1 MKSRKEESK
10 MKKLGLLIAGG
21 IAAIVLLSNLGPMIG
36 LAISVAIL
44 YVVFKQFIKEKS
56 TLGKI
61 GWGIIGFIALMAS
74 ASNIPAILGIAA
86 AYVLYLVYKKWNTS
100 KSVIVEE
107 RDPFVNFEKQWA
119 EMNKY

>member
-1 MKSRKEESK
+1 
-10 MKKLGLLIAGG
+10 MKKFGLLIAGG
-21 IAAIVLLSNLGPMIG
+21 IAAIVLLSNLGPIIG

-44 YVVFKQFIKEKS
+44 YLVFKQFIKEKS

-61 GWGIIGFIALMAS
+61 GWGILGVIALMAS

-100 KSVIVEE
+100 KSVVVEE
-107 RDPFVNFEKQWA
+107 KDPFVNFEKQWA
-119 EMNKY
+119 DINKY